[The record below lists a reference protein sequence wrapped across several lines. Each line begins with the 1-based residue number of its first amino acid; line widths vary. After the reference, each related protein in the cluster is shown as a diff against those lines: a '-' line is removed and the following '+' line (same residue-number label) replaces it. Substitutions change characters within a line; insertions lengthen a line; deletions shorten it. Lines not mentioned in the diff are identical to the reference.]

1 MYYGGMQA
9 PQRSTTVPPDWLSMP
24 PPNAWNAPS
33 IGSVG
38 PSFTPPQ
45 QPMRYRSLT
54 PHGGT
59 YNYGSMGP
67 PPAPANNMVNS
78 MPNVSAQQ
86 GYVYSEPALEG
97 TPQPPGAEYYAQPQG
112 QWNGGVDVN
121 GAPLVAKTED
131 EHYAD
136 QVDPSWQQQPQ
147 APPPL

>member
-33 IGSVG
+33 VSSVG

-54 PHGGT
+54 PHGGGGS

-67 PPAPANNMVNS
+67 PPAPAASGMVNS
-78 MPNVSAQQ
+78 MPVSGAQ
-86 GYVYSEPALEG
+86 GYVYSEP
-97 TPQPPGAEYYAQPQG
+97 TPVDGAQQGEYYPPQQG

-121 GAPLVAKTED
+121 GGPMVAKVED
-131 EHYAD
+131 EYHAEA
-136 QVDPSWQQQPQ
+136 VDPNNSWQQQP
-147 APPPL
+147 PPM